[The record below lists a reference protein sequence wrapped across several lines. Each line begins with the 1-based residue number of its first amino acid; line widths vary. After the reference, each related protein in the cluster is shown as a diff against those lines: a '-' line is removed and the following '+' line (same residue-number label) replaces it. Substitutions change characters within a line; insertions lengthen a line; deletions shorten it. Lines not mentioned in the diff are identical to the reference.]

1 MPKNKKPQTLEEIQ
15 EDIGTHPN
23 RGKIGGEF
31 IIDQRSKTFTCT
43 IPWVMHYRLNCI
55 CASMG
60 INRSEGIRH
69 ALMNFISEYTEQEQ
83 ETVNQLSEKYGVSQE
98 EVRLKLLG
106 IQKHKAREQAAKL
119 GETQR
124 TVEEE
129 QSNEE
134 KQN

>member
-1 MPKNKKPQTLEEIQ
+1 MPKKEKPQTLEEIQ
-15 EDIGTHPN
+15 EDITTHPN

-31 IIDQRSKTFTCT
+31 VVDQRSKTFTCT

-69 ALMNFISEYTEQEQ
+69 ALMNFVSQYIEQEQ
-83 ETVNQLSEKYGVSQE
+83 ETVNQLAEKYGVPQE
-98 EVRLKLLG
+98 EIRHKLLG

-119 GETQR
+119 GESQGTIKKEQPN
-124 TVEEE
+124 VEE
-129 QSNEE
+129 QI
-134 KQN
+134 